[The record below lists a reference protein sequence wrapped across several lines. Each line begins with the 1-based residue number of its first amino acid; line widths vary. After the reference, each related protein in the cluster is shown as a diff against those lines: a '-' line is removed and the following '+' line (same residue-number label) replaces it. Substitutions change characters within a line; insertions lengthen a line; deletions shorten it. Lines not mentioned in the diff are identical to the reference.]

1 MGNRV
6 NLRNFENGEQ
16 MAVKSWKKQISRHCQ
31 DWTKQEMV
39 EEYGHIPSAIKE
51 IEKHFSPYL
60 IGDEVWINPENGWN
74 SKLLGEIN
82 AAPDGFRAI
91 ANTKIAE
98 YSAILNTQD
107 EAIQVLHNLYKNIAR

>member
-39 EEYGHIPSAIKE
+39 EAYGHIPAAMKQIQ
-51 IEKHFSPYL
+51 KHFAPYL
-60 IGDEVWINPENGWN
+60 LGDEVWVNPEDGWN
-74 SKLLGEIN
+74 SKFLGEIN
-82 AAPDGFRAI
+82 QVADGFLAV
-91 ANTKIAE
+91 ASPKIAE
-98 YSAILNTQD
+98 YSGILNTQD
-107 EAIQVLHNLYKNIAR
+107 EAIQVLYNLYKNIAQ